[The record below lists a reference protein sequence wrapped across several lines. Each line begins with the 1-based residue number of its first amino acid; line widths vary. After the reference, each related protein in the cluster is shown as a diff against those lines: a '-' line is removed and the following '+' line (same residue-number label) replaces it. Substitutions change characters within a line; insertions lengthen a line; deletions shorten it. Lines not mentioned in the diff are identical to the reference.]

1 MLLSL
6 SISCLSLS
14 ACPSKITLKRRA
26 LNKLQSHT
34 HCLSSFA
41 FGLAHEK
48 FQGRLHKFI
57 FISYEDNIHSFN
69 NFDKNHYP
77 GPEDYSRLHR
87 RFLNSGWNFLLV
99 KRLLAKQQQYKMNQ

>member
-48 FQGRLHKFI
+48 FQGMVAQVYF
-57 FISYEDNIHSFN
+57 Y
-69 NFDKNHYP
+69 
-77 GPEDYSRLHR
+77 
-87 RFLNSGWNFLLV
+87 
-99 KRLLAKQQQYKMNQ
+99 